1 MKPRAKKRSTKRSL
15 LDKALVQFVICTVIL
30 LLVATPLFY
39 LLTKHFYAEDMI
51 DIIEA
56 VKQGEPIPSLDLEED
71 ILQGIM
77 LQYLLISG
85 ILGIAITLTMRFIT
99 SRLWKPFDATLQKA
113 EQFRLENGQLP
124 DLPDSDVKE
133 FEQLNHTLL
142 SLMQNNLN
150 SYRVQK
156 EFTENASHELQTPL
170 AIIQSKLDL
179 FLQQPELSK
188 QQADIIQSLYQTTN
202 RLTHLNRSL
211 LLLAKIENN
220 QYEQTE
226 EIDLVAF
233 IRKLL
238 PQIESLTEN
247 LSLQTDFQT
256 PRLAVK
262 GNRTLLES
270 LMNNLI
276 VNAIRHNYPNGE
288 IIISINEGSL
298 TVSNTSPNE
307 SALDV
312 RLIFNRFYRT
322 SENIKGYGLGLAI
335 VKAICEYHQ
344 WEIKYIYYNKLH
356 HFRILF

>member
-1 MKPRAKKRSTKRSL
+1 
-15 LDKALVQFVICTVIL
+15 
-30 LLVATPLFY
+30 
-39 LLTKHFYAEDMI
+39 
-51 DIIEA
+51 
-56 VKQGEPIPSLDLEED
+56 
-71 ILQGIM
+71 
-77 LQYLLISG
+77 
-85 ILGIAITLTMRFIT
+85 
-99 SRLWKPFDATLQKA
+99 
-113 EQFRLENGQLP
+113 
-124 DLPDSDVKE
+124 
-133 FEQLNHTLL
+133 
-142 SLMQNNLN
+142 MQNNLN

-256 PRLAVK
+256 PSLAVK

>member
-1 MKPRAKKRSTKRSL
+1 MNMKPRAKKRSTKRSL

-71 ILQGIM
+71 ILQGI
-77 LQYLLISG
+77 LISG

-188 QQADIIQSLYQTTN
+188 PVDAPEPQSAAARQNREQPIRADGRNRLGGFHPEASATN
-202 RLTHLNRSL
+202 REPDRKP
-211 LLLAKIENN
+211 LLADRLPNTQPCRKREPH
-220 QYEQTE
+220 
-226 EIDLVAF
+226 A
-233 IRKLL
+233 IRK
-238 PQIESLTEN
+238 PYE
-247 LSLQTDFQT
+247 
-256 PRLAVK
+256 
-262 GNRTLLES
+262 
-270 LMNNLI
+270 
-276 VNAIRHNYPNGE
+276 
-288 IIISINEGSL
+288 
-298 TVSNTSPNE
+298 
-307 SALDV
+307 
-312 RLIFNRFYRT
+312 
-322 SENIKGYGLGLAI
+322 
-335 VKAICEYHQ
+335 
-344 WEIKYIYYNKLH
+344 
-356 HFRILF
+356 